1 MLCKGDKWIKPSMFQ
16 YAMVAR
22 LTSTNE
28 ALFANG
34 RRTNSRAQKLTNQ
47 STDPLRDWLGL
58 VFTLFRQRQL
68 AAIWAAHMHIVIT
81 THVS

>member
-1 MLCKGDKWIKPSMFQ
+1 MLCKRDKCIKPSICQ
-16 YAMVAR
+16 YVTGAR
-22 LTSTNE
+22 FACTSK